1 MAVGIKDESFEELE
15 DPTEEMLWKL
25 FANQCPADLEDW
37 LAQCYRFNQRRH
49 VEQRPDVWCLR
60 LTSR

>member
-37 LAQCYRFNQRRH
+37 LAQRCRFNLRRL
-49 VEQRPDVWCLR
+49 VEQAV
-60 LTSR
+60 